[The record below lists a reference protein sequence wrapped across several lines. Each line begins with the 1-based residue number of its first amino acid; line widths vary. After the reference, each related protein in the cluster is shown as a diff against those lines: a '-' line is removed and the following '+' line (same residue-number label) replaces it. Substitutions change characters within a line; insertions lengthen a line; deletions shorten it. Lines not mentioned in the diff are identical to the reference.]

1 MRAST
6 QLSEPKQALQ
16 SEINMPAAA
25 QQPTWGELDLN
36 DDNKTFAEYGLVGD
50 EEVLMLKR
58 KVSDD
63 TLKKSQEFESWFTQQ
78 RVNVVG
84 DVTVRQEA
92 VDHECFV
99 DSQVTQSPA
108 QAHSDG
114 MVMDEEQKI
123 KALLAACL
131 HLLAAAVASK
141 IKLCCLTLDS
151 RHEDHSKV
159 CCKQGQG
166 RSTVGG
172 AGCVHAK
179 CPATVDP
186 DMANCQGG
194 S

>member
-1 MRAST
+1 VAEKIRLQQAKHRLELERKHALEWLQNKALKIVVRNLIGREWEYYLRAST

-25 QQPTWGELDLN
+25 QQLTWGELDLN
-36 DDNKTFAEYGLVGD
+36 DDSKTFAEYGLVGD

-78 RVNVVG
+78 RVNAMG

-99 DSQVTQSPA
+99 DSQVTHSPA

-123 KALLAACL
+123 KALSAACL
-131 HLLAAAVASK
+131 HLLAATVASK
-141 IKLCCLTLDS
+141 IKLCC
-151 RHEDHSKV
+151 
-159 CCKQGQG
+159 
-166 RSTVGG
+166 
-172 AGCVHAK
+172 
-179 CPATVDP
+179 
-186 DMANCQGG
+186 
-194 S
+194 